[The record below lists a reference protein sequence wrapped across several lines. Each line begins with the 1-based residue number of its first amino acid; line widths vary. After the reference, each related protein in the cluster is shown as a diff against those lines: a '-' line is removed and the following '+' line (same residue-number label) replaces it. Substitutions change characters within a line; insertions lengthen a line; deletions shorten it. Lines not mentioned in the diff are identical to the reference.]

1 MSNAASRIS
10 NARSKLLIEHRF
22 WGFLG
27 MRLKMVENKNLPTMG
42 TDGSTL
48 QFNPEFVDSLSDIEL
63 EGVIAHEIGHCA
75 FRHMYRRKGRNHTV
89 WNMAGDYAIN
99 QILIDSKITLPKDCL
114 LDARFKGMG
123 AEQIYSILIK
133 EIREEMRNGDGKGCC
148 KGDCGLEDPA
158 PGQGMTEAD
167 WTVAVSQ
174 AAGLAPAGME
184 RIIADL
190 KKVKTPWKEI
200 LRRFITNLV
209 PHDQCWSNP
218 NRRYISEGLYL
229 PGVLKESCPK
239 FAIGFD
245 TSGSV
250 DVELATQFASEITD
264 ILVNLRPEAVDVY
277 YCDAKVHKVDRLIP
291 DDSMEIKL
299 VGGGGTLF
307 GPVFEKI
314 LESQEEYA
322 AILYFTDLMAGDV
335 PKDPGIPTLWVAPE
349 PCNLEGPFGETVVIS
364 R

>member
-1 MSNAASRIS
+1 MNAAKRIS
-10 NARSKLLIEHRF
+10 NARSKLLLDHRF

-27 MRLKMVENKNLPTMG
+27 MRLRMVENPKVPTMG
-42 TDGSTL
+42 TDGTTL
-48 QFNPEFVDSLSDIEL
+48 QYNPDFVMKLTDKEL

-75 FRHMYRRKGRNHTV
+75 FRHMYRKKGRNHHL
-89 WNMAGDYAIN
+89 WNIAGDYAIN
-99 QILIDSKITLPKDCL
+99 QILQDSKITLPSDCL
-114 LDARFKGMG
+114 LDPRFKGMG

-133 EIREEMRNGDGKGCC
+133 EIKEQDRKSGGGCC
-148 KGDCGLEDPA
+148 SGDCGLEDPV

-167 WTVAVSQ
+167 WSVAVSQ

-200 LRRFITNLV
+200 LRRFVTNLV

-218 NRRYISEGLYL
+218 NRRYIGEGLYL

-250 DVELATQFASEITD
+250 DTELATQFASEITD
-264 ILVNLRPEAVDVY
+264 ILVNLKPEAVDVY
-277 YCDAKVHKVDRLIP
+277 YCDAKVHKVDRLTP
-291 DDSMEIKL
+291 DDNMEIKL

-307 GPVFEKI
+307 GPVFKAI
-314 LESQEEYA
+314 LESREEYA
-322 AILYFTDLMAGDV
+322 AILYFTDLEAGDV
-335 PKDPGIPTLWVAPE
+335 PEDPGIPTLWIAPE
-349 PCNLEGPFGETVVIS
+349 PCRLEGPFGETLVIS